1 MQTIP
6 EDVCLAKTTLWVAVL
21 TEGPKDSGLQ
31 KCRRSLC
38 MSEVSSGT
46 MKPIQISM
54 AMLPPTKLLVS
65 EVLITIKIHYKD
77 NINHNS
83 LMEF

>member
-1 MQTIP
+1 
-6 EDVCLAKTTLWVAVL
+6 
-21 TEGPKDSGLQ
+21 
-31 KCRRSLC
+31 